1 MPESNGG
8 HEAIIVAGG
17 ASGIG
22 FATVKRLLANWPDV
36 KVIAA
41 DIHLGVLEEFQK
53 EIGAERLLVLKS
65 DITSAQGAAQVI
77 KESAQ
82 WAKSLTGLVVTAGNS
97 TNHSSLEMTPEQW
110 KEVRDC
116 HLDGH
121 FYMNQAF
128 ARHLV
133 ANKTGGAIVNFSSVA
148 HIFGWPRRLP
158 YAVAKAG
165 IDALTR
171 TLAVEWAE
179 FGIRVNAIAP
189 GYVNTAMV
197 LNAQQAGYLDPSILD
212 MHAMKRFSEPD
223 EIAAGVQ
230 FLLSTEAS
238 FVTGEIL
245 TIDGGF
251 SVNKI
256 PWHK

>member
-41 DIHLGVLEEFQK
+41 DIHLGVLEEFQR
-53 EIGAERLLVLKS
+53 EIGTDRLLVLKS

-133 ANKTGGAIVNFSSVA
+133 ANKTGGV
-148 HIFGWPRRLP
+148 
-158 YAVAKAG
+158 
-165 IDALTR
+165 
-171 TLAVEWAE
+171 
-179 FGIRVNAIAP
+179 
-189 GYVNTAMV
+189 
-197 LNAQQAGYLDPSILD
+197 
-212 MHAMKRFSEPD
+212 
-223 EIAAGVQ
+223 GV
-230 FLLSTEAS
+230 
-238 FVTGEIL
+238 
-245 TIDGGF
+245 
-251 SVNKI
+251 VNKNHTI
-256 PWHK
+256 IFIS